1 MKLGRGGW
9 VALTAAL
16 WFAALGSSAG
26 AIYAKHRAREL
37 FVEME
42 KLNTRRDN
50 LEIEWGQ
57 LQLEQS
63 AWSTHSFVE
72 QVAATRLHMAAPP
85 PREIQVVRP

>member
-1 MKLGRGGW
+1 
-9 VALTAAL
+9 
-16 WFAALGSSAG
+16 
-26 AIYAKHRAREL
+26 
-37 FVEME
+37 ME